1 MKSYTFYYSLKAEPR
16 KYIVLGTKVCKDP
29 FRTELCMELSKLE
42 AKPEVYHTDFCLTEL
57 F

>member
-1 MKSYTFYYSLKAEPR
+1 MNSYTFYYSLKAEPR

-29 FRTELCMELSKLE
+29 FRTELHTELSKLE